1 MCLFDF
7 KVSLSLRAEMSSLKD
22 RIKSF
27 VNKRVRKNNDSS
39 KSEQPSTT
47 SPTAAAPAST
57 TPPAKQDKP
66 YFQPA
71 TLPTAPAQGTADQ
84 SASSQGPPDGVKS
97 RVAATQVQA
106 ATTTGTLQIQL
117 ENQSSSNQVYA
128 YISQYIS
135 TT

>member
-1 MCLFDF
+1 
-7 KVSLSLRAEMSSLKD
+7 MSSLKD

-27 VNKRVRKNNDSS
+27 VNKRIRKNNNDQS
-39 KSEQPSTT
+39 KSEQPTAT
-47 SPTAAAPAST
+47 STAAAAPTNS
-57 TPPAKQDKP
+57 TPPAKKDKP

-117 ENQSSSNQVYA
+117 ENQSTSNQVYA
-128 YISQYIS
+128 YIS
-135 TT
+135 